1 MDRTDVFIGSGP
13 ASATFMRCKM
23 GVKNDGTMVA
33 GQLYMVYE
41 AGAYPGSPVGGGAL
55 TGFGPYKIDH
65 MLVDGYDVV
74 CNKQKVQAYRAP
86 GQPQVAFAVEAVV
99 DELAEM
105 LGRDPMELR
114 LQNAVQEGDRMPNGV
129 PHRVFGCREME
140 RGHDQQRPL
149 SDTTGRPQ
157 PRPRHRR
164 RLPLAGRPGVIGH
177 HQRQRQRHH
186 QPHHRLR

>member
-13 ASATFMRCKM
+13 ASATFMRCKI

-55 TGFGPYKIDH
+55 TGFGPYKMDH

-99 DELAEM
+99 DELAEI
-105 LGRDPMELR
+105 LGKDPIELR

-129 PHRVFGCREME
+129 PHRVFGCRELEEAMIN
-140 RGHDQQRPL
+140 QRPQQ
-149 SDTTGRPQ
+149 DAVGRLQ
-157 PRPRHRR
+157 SWARHRR
-164 RLPLAGRPGVIGH
+164 GIPLAGRPGVIGH
-177 HQRQRQRHH
+177 HQRQRKRNA
-186 QPHHRLR
+186 